1 MYLCIFFLPNK
12 EVYFNNKNQLIPILH
27 RIVNYS
33 ILVKDMF
40 ILYCS
45 LVAEMNEMK
54 WIFIFGDIESD
65 NFLFQIGKRS
75 LVKPKN
81 KTKMKFEAKNPASR
95 RGSLK

>member
-1 MYLCIFFLPNK
+1 M
-12 EVYFNNKNQLIPILH
+12 
-27 RIVNYS
+27 
-33 ILVKDMF
+33 VKDMF

-54 WIFIFGDIESD
+54 WIFILGDIESD
-65 NFLFQIGKRS
+65 NFLFQIDKRS

-81 KTKMKFEAKNPASR
+81 KTKMKFEANNPASR